1 MNFLGV
7 LKGDEQLTKFFSIAT
22 KMCIDASYRNLSD
35 PTISQTVAKAKT
47 FQWIDAYVRL
57 IALLVKHSGDGGNS
71 STKLNLLNKVRTF
84 VKILYYEKILI
95 HLFILQVLGIV
106 VGTLLQD
113 QEIHGTN
120 FQQFGYQRIFI
131 MLFLELSAH
140 DPILENISVGVSF

>member
-1 MNFLGV
+1 MKFFSSFVTRMNFLGV

-71 STKLNLLNKVRTF
+71 STKLNLLNKVRPF
-84 VKILYYEKILI
+84 
-95 HLFILQVLGIV
+95 
-106 VGTLLQD
+106 
-113 QEIHGTN
+113 
-120 FQQFGYQRIFI
+120 
-131 MLFLELSAH
+131 
-140 DPILENISVGVSF
+140 

>member
-1 MNFLGV
+1 M
-7 LKGDEQLTKFFSIAT
+7 
-22 KMCIDASYRNLSD
+22 
-35 PTISQTVAKAKT
+35 
-47 FQWIDAYVRL
+47 
-57 IALLVKHSGDGGNS
+57 
-71 STKLNLLNKVRTF
+71 TF